1 MRERATSVLKFN
13 QLVSSGGQFTNKTK
27 MWFKVKWSTVDMN
40 TAVVPSLSCDPGK
53 LEKYVKFTTSP
64 SFLTSSNQTKL
75 TDLPDDVLLMLF
87 LMLPPKDLIWYNLK
101 KILSLI
107 YQFYSSSSDGSF
119 ILYLIKNIFQ
129 FRK

>member
-107 YQFYSSSSDGSF
+107 
-119 ILYLIKNIFQ
+119 
-129 FRK
+129 

>member
-1 MRERATSVLKFN
+1 
-13 QLVSSGGQFTNKTK
+13 

-53 LEKYVKFTTSP
+53 LDKYVKFTTSP

-87 LMLPPKDLIWYNLK
+87 SILPPKDLIWY
-101 KILSLI
+101 ILICIIYSLL
-107 YQFYSSSSDGSF
+107 F
-119 ILYLIKNIFQ
+119 ILFIKSIRALYALKISIILDLIKNIFQ

>member
-1 MRERATSVLKFN
+1 
-13 QLVSSGGQFTNKTK
+13 
-27 MWFKVKWSTVDMN
+27 MN

-101 KILSLI
+101 KIASLT
-107 YQFYSSSSDGSF
+107 
-119 ILYLIKNIFQ
+119 ILFEFQ
-129 FRK
+129 